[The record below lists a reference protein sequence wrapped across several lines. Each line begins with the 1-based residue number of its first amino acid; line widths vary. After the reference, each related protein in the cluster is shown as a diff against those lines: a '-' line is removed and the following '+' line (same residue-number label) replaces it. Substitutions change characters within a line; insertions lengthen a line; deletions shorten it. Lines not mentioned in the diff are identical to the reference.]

1 MNRPFHALPRR
12 RAFTLIEASVTIIII
27 AMLAGILLL
36 AVRKGVVGAR
46 IAAERQ
52 LLSAMS
58 TGVQAFR
65 NDHGFLP
72 PLIDDRLDSA
82 GNPVGSVLD
91 GQNRPRVRDADF
103 LMYAGTSDPNDPRYS
118 VYALQWYIMGMNDF
132 EISEMTPS
140 GMITRPF
147 DGATGPGYTEP
158 QRDGTFA
165 GRGKV
170 YQAKFDVGRLGS
182 RNQVNV
188 VQADKARIS
197 ISDRWGSNI
206 RYYRWKPQYGADGQV
221 SQYLV
226 PRAVGDHR
234 TNAEVRSAEYAIV
247 SLGPDQRT
255 DERRPLPTAGT
266 VTAATDPAALDESV
280 RDDLV
285 ETGR

>member
-1 MNRPFHALPRR
+1 MSRPFHAIRRR
-12 RAFTLIEASVTIIII
+12 RAFTLIEASVTVIII

-91 GQNRPRVRDADF
+91 SQNRPRVRDADF

-118 VYALQWYIMGMNDF
+118 VYALQWYIMGMLDV
-132 EISEMTPS
+132 PVA
-140 GMITRPF
+140 GRPL

-182 RNQVNV
+182 RNTVNV
-188 VQADKARIS
+188 VQSDVARIS
-197 ISDRWGSNI
+197 ITDRWGSNI

-234 TNAEVRSAEYAIV
+234 VNAEVRSAEYAIV